1 MLKNLIS
8 KRCKMFPENMSI
20 FSIVVRCL
28 SDDQLS
34 LQTNTSFYTYK
45 QYYTFDNPYNK
56 RRASP
61 SSWSLNFASLSVIS
75 MQINILLTFQYIL
88 VFIPFKIVSGYILK
102 ALNIDLKLHEF
113 ILGIWSSTWWLLT
126 SQQIKINILTIMSI
140 SLSSLVDSYFTH
152 ANISHHIFYFLFPYQ
167 KKYQIH
173 YT

>member
-1 MLKNLIS
+1 MHTNNIIHLTILTLNIKLEKSIPILMKLKFCLLICDFHAN
-8 KRCKMFPENMSI
+8 KYPFYISI
-20 FSIVVRCL
+20 HPCFHSI
-28 SDDQLS
+28 
-34 LQTNTSFYTYK
+34 
-45 QYYTFDNPYNK
+45 
-56 RRASP
+56 
-61 SSWSLNFASLSVIS
+61 
-75 MQINILLTFQYIL
+75 
-88 VFIPFKIVSGYILK
+88 KIVSGYILK

>member
-1 MLKNLIS
+1 MS
-8 KRCKMFPENMSI
+8 KRGLI
-20 FSIVVRCL
+20 L
-28 SDDQLS
+28 SVDQLS

-45 QYYTFDNPYNK
+45 QYYTFDNLYKK
-56 RRASP
+56 RRASLT
-61 SSWSLNFASLSVIS
+61 SLSIFASLSVIS
-75 MQINILLTFQYIL
+75 MQINILFTFQYIL